1 MVVKEKRLLYD
12 WFKLAQTNS
21 FAASRSDS
29 RRRSERKRTAVRS
42 ERKKKKKTCM
52 TGSNWHGILRDW
64 VFLLFVM
71 DFHVE
76 DKGAEQSASFLMS
89 SSSLVLAN

>member
-42 ERKKKKKTCM
+42 ERKKKK
-52 TGSNWHGILRDW
+52 R
-64 VFLLFVM
+64 
-71 DFHVE
+71 
-76 DKGAEQSASFLMS
+76 
-89 SSSLVLAN
+89 LV